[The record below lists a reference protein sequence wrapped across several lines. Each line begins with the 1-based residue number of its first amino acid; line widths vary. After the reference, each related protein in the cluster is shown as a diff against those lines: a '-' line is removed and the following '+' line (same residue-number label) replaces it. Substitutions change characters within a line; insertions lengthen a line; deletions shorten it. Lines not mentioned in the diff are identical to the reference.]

1 MPEFSQLAVMS
12 DGNTEQTIDVLFQ
25 EEAYLDVTVP
35 LFYVNSGKKE
45 LHEYVEDVCKPQL
58 NDTVSAGK
66 ENIRNYVETAQKP
79 ALDDYTAARKS
90 EIAEYVAEVSK
101 PDIEN
106 YVETEVKPHSE
117 IAKNS
122 AASASASEQAAKE
135 SETNAASSEAAAAAS
150 AAEAKQYRDEAG
162 EIVRPTQATKDKPGI
177 AAIATAE
184 EVAAGTNDEKII
196 TPLKAAGHFQSQT
209 AAAAEQNSRRT
220 NCLLEVPQ
228 NIKLELN
235 NGTLTLKAGSKI
247 YIPNGFEEDGTT
259 LKFDEI
265 VVESN
270 VYSTYTGTTTSD
282 KAMLFYN
289 VTANTIILENLIN
302 IASGTETSLN
312 NKSYYNTETNIINR
326 YALST
331 SAVEAQE
338 SFPFCLVTYGSDH
351 NGIGSIDQIFN
362 GVGYIGSVVFALP
375 GLKGLIPD
383 GRNADGTLR
392 NIEYTLSKVV
402 VQNDLASGYRIIQ
415 ISNVPGLHQP
425 LFRSYREYDTKAEM
439 LSGPECDCYV
449 QEENRSYYYKPSAGI
464 LNTNHRF
471 NAGISIGNG
480 TSITSVMASPFNI
493 ADDKY
498 VVHKYGPEI
507 ISGDKTHL
515 GILTAAA
522 SNQPAKLLVQSLE
535 IVIGTKPA
543 GIQRNQIGFYDKNG
557 QVYGLLETNLN
568 PAGDMRTVM
577 AVRAKVGG
585 SYASV
590 WVAQDSAGGQSLR
603 TNCTPPVGDNSDWIP
618 TTQWV
623 HNRIMGYLAPRGTAK
638 TDIKGTDFINTGYTA
653 PYDGVITANIRP
665 GNYTTLRW
673 AVNGED
679 TCITWSTGEN
689 ADWDS
694 SCTYLYLRKGETAKI
709 TGGSIALQISVYF
722 TAI

>member
-1 MPEFSQLAVMS
+1 MQ
-12 DGNTEQTIDVLFQ
+12 
-25 EEAYLDVTVP
+25 
-35 LFYVNSGKKE
+35 
-45 LHEYVEDVCKPQL
+45 
-58 NDTVSAGK
+58 
-66 ENIRNYVETAQKP
+66 
-79 ALDDYTAARKS
+79 
-90 EIAEYVAEVSK
+90 SK
-101 PDIEN
+101 I
-106 YVETEVKPHSE
+106 
-117 IAKNS
+117 
-122 AASASASEQAAKE
+122 
-135 SETNAASSEAAAAAS
+135 
-150 AAEAKQYRDEAG
+150 
-162 EIVRPTQATKDKPGI
+162 
-177 AAIATAE
+177 
-184 EVAAGTNDEKII
+184 
-196 TPLKAAGHFQSQT
+196 
-209 AAAAEQNSRRT
+209 T

-247 YIPNGFEEDGTT
+247 YIPNGFEEDGNTM
-259 LKFDEI
+259 KFTIKEFSSD
-265 VVESN
+265 V
-270 VYSTYTGTTTSD
+270 VYSDYNIDRTGRCFIMYQTDDERFRWAAGNGDCTLSHFFSGDTEPSLGSGISSAFWWD
-282 KAMLFYN
+282 
-289 VTANTIILENLIN
+289 TALNLMKVSTDGGISWEAKQ
-302 IASGTETSLN
+302 ISLPLAVLRYSP
-312 NKSYYNTETNIINR
+312 NK
-326 YALST
+326 
-331 SAVEAQE
+331 
-338 SFPFCLVTYGSDH
+338 F
-351 NGIGSIDQIFN
+351 NGIDQIFN

-522 SNQPAKLLVQSLE
+522 SNVQAKFRVQSQE
-535 IVIGTKPA
+535 IALGTTPA
-543 GIQRNQIGFYDKNG
+543 EVQRNQIGFFDKNG
-557 QVYGLLETNLN
+557 QPYALLETNQTV
-568 PAGDMRTVM
+568 AGDLQAVL
-577 AVRAKVGG
+577 AVRANVGG

-590 WVAQDSAGGQSLR
+590 FISQNPNGNQSLR
-603 TNCTPPVGDNSDWIP
+603 TSCTPPAADSSNEIP

-623 HNRIMGYLAPRGTAK
+623 NNRIMGYLAPRGTAK
-638 TDIKGTDFINTGYTA
+638 TDIKETDFINTGYTA

-665 GNYTTLRW
+665 SNYTTLRW
-673 AVNGED
+673 VVNNED

-689 ADWDS
+689 RDWDS